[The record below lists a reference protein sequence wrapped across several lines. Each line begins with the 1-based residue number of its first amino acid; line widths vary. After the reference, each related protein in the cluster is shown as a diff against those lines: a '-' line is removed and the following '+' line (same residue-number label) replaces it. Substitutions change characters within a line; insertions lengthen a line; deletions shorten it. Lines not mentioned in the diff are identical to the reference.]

1 MHDNFQSI
9 IYNSQIWKQPKCP
22 PKDKWIKM
30 GPVCV
35 YTQIHTH
42 THTHTHTMG
51 YYSGTEYNEILP
63 CATTWM
69 NLFQLCKV
77 K

>member
-1 MHDNFQSI
+1 MPIFRALFTIDK
-9 IYNSQIWKQPKCP
+9 IWKQPKCP

-42 THTHTHTMG
+42 THTHTRTQWDITQAQNIMKYCHVQQHG
-51 YYSGTEYNEILP
+51 
-63 CATTWM
+63 
-69 NLFQLCKV
+69 
-77 K
+77 